1 MRSALALLL
10 VGVALTGCTGS
21 APPSGG
27 GSGTPASAPPVG
39 VDVVAA
45 AIAPGPLDTVEAS
58 YRLTDLRIPGL
69 RAPVE
74 VEGHVVGPVGADGP
88 LPLAVLLHGYT
99 ASCWSPADGSSTT
112 QWPCDDGYQPI
123 PNWRGFDYLQRH
135 LASQGILTVSLSAN
149 GVNVMATEMGDD
161 AGAAARSE
169 LVRHHLDL
177 WAGGEVPGVGQWTD
191 VDLENVLLVGHSR
204 GGEGIDR
211 ATRERPSDA
220 AWAIRGEVL
229 VAPTAFDPGTRGSVP
244 LVAMTGYCDGDVGPG
259 AAQRYVDRAADPA
272 LLRSAVIVE
281 GANHNFFNAEWVPGE
296 SAVPG
301 AFDDA
306 YLEGGEV
313 DELCAPDSPT
323 RLTAS
328 EQQDVAVRIVGLAAA
343 AFLRDEQAAAD
354 VLDGRVA
361 VPTAAGTRVRV
372 AAIGRGRQT
381 LTDGDGFTGTGEGA
395 VAVER
400 CDGIS
405 ETEDPGDCGAFTGE
419 GVSVHWPAAS
429 RDPVVRTYLGLT
441 WQTSDGAARL
451 DLDPPLDLS
460 AAAGIQARIAV
471 APEGSPAVFDLTIQD
486 ASGRTASLPGDPIE
500 AFPQGQLL
508 PSRRWGQQMNVSLE
522 EVTDV
527 DLTRV
532 VAVSLVPRSPQG
544 RAWIID
550 LSTLPEPP
558 TGP

>member
-1 MRSALALLL
+1 MRTALALLL
-10 VGVALTGCTGS
+10 LGAALAGCTGS
-21 APPSGG
+21 AP
-27 GSGTPASAPPVG
+27 GSGTGSATPPSASPVG
-39 VDVVAA
+39 VDVVGA
-45 AIAPGPLDTVEAS
+45 AIAPGPLETVEAS
-58 YRLTDLRIPGL
+58 YRLADLRIPGL

-99 ASCWSPADGSSTT
+99 ASCWNSADGSSTT
-112 QWPCDDGYQPI
+112 QWPCGDGYQPI

-135 LASQGILTVSLSAN
+135 LASQGVLTVSLSAN
-149 GVNVMATEMGDD
+149 GVNVMATDMGDD
-161 AGAAARSE
+161 AGSAARSA
-169 LVRHHLDL
+169 LVRRHLDA
-177 WAGGEVPGVGQWTD
+177 WASGEVPGVTLWSD
-191 VDLENVLLVGHSR
+191 VDVDNVLLVGHSR
-204 GGEGIDR
+204 GGEGVDR
-211 ATRERPSDA
+211 ASRERPRDA
-220 AWAIRGEVL
+220 AWTIRGEVL
-229 VAPTAFDPGTRGSVP
+229 VAPTAFDPGARGSVP

-281 GANHNFFNAEWVPGE
+281 GANHNFFNAEWVPGD

-313 DELCAPDSPT
+313 DPLCAPDSPT

-328 EQQDVAVRIVGLAAA
+328 EQQDVAVRILGLASA
-343 AFLRDEQAAAD
+343 AFLRGEQAAAD

-361 VPTAAGTRVRV
+361 VPTAVGTRVRV
-372 AAIGRGRQT
+372 AATGRGRAT
-381 LTDGDGFTGTGEGA
+381 LTYGDGFTGTGEGA
-395 VAVER
+395 VAVEP

-419 GVSVHWPAAS
+419 GASVHWPAAY
-429 RDPVVRTYLGLT
+429 RDPVVRQYLEVT
-441 WQTSDGAARL
+441 WQRAEGAARL
-451 DLDPPLDLS
+451 DLASPMDLS
-460 AAAGIQARIAV
+460 AAAGIAARIALD
-471 APEGSPAVFDLTIQD
+471 PDGSPARFDLAIQD
-486 ASGRTASLPGDPIE
+486 AAGGTASLPGATIE
-500 AFPQGQLL
+500 AFPQGPLL
-508 PSRRWGQQMNVSLE
+508 PSRRWGQQVNARLE
-522 EVTDV
+522 AVTDV

-532 VAVSLVPRSPQG
+532 VTVSLVPRSPRG

-550 LSTLPEPP
+550 LSTLPESP